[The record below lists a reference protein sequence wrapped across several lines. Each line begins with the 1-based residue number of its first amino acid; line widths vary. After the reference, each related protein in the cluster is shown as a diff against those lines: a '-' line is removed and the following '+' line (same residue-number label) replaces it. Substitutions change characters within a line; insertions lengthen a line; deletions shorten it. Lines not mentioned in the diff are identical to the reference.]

1 LNEGDLIVH
10 HEHGIGKYIGLKN
23 IPLYLNIHECVEIEY
38 YNKDKLFIP
47 VENLDLIS
55 RYGDK
60 DNPVSLD
67 KLGSSNWQLRKSV
80 IKDKI
85 KIIAHDLIQIAAER
99 ALKKGRIMVPDFD
112 LYENFSSKFEYAETS
127 DQIKAIND
135 VEDDLSSGKPMDRL
149 ICGDVGFGKTEISMR
164 AAFIAAMNDYQ
175 VIFLCPTTL
184 LANQHYKSFISRFE
198 NFNINI
204 KKITRFESRSEK
216 TSIYENIENNSI
228 KIIIGTHALFNHSI
242 NFNNLGLLIVDEEQ
256 SFGVEQKEKLKKI
269 KSDIH
274 VLTLTATPIPRTLQS
289 SLLGIR
295 DLSIIKTPPIDRL
308 PIKTFLTIFNK
319 TTIRNAILNEIERG
333 GQVFYVSPKIKD
345 LNRIKEKLSK
355 ILPKVS
361 CEIVHGRLSGEQ
373 LNDIYSSFFE
383 NKIKILISTSIIE
396 SGLDVSNA
404 NTIIIEKPNYFGLS
418 QIYQLRGRVGRSDV
432 QSYAY
437 LVLSDNQ
444 ILSTEANKRLNV
456 IANLDT
462 LGGGFSLASHDMNIR
477 GTGNLIGSEQSG
489 HVREVGIELYQKL
502 VKDAINETKSQS
514 SVSNDWS
521 PQINIGFSV
530 YIPKEY
536 IPDLQMRLNI
546 YRRIS
551 FINSVS
557 KIKEILLELKDRFG
571 NVPEELINLTKLIEI
586 KNLCRIS
593 NINKVDMGSKGFT
606 ISFRNNRFNNIQKL
620 LNLVSKN
627 SNLLKIRPD
636 NKLLYLKKWTNIDDK
651 INDIIKFL
659 TILSK
664 MQNEKKISNNH
675 QD

>member
-1 LNEGDLIVH
+1 MNSRVPRLL
-10 HEHGIGKYIGLKN
+10 KKN
-23 IPLYLNIHECVEIEY
+23 I
-38 YNKDKLFIP
+38 D
-47 VENLDLIS
+47 
-55 RYGDK
+55 
-60 DNPVSLD
+60 
-67 KLGSSNWQLRKSV
+67 
-80 IKDKI
+80 
-85 KIIAHDLIQIAAER
+85 
-99 ALKKGRIMVPDFD
+99 
-112 LYENFSSKFEYAETS
+112 
-127 DQIKAIND
+127 
-135 VEDDLSSGKPMDRL
+135 
-149 ICGDVGFGKTEISMR
+149 
-164 AAFIAAMNDYQ
+164 
-175 VIFLCPTTL
+175 
-184 LANQHYKSFISRFE
+184 
-198 NFNINI
+198 
-204 KKITRFESRSEK
+204 
-216 TSIYENIENNSI
+216 
-228 KIIIGTHALFNHSI
+228 
-242 NFNNLGLLIVDEEQ
+242 
-256 SFGVEQKEKLKKI
+256 
-269 KSDIH
+269 
-274 VLTLTATPIPRTLQS
+274 VLTLTATPIPRTLQF
-289 SLLGIR
+289 SLMAAR
-295 DLSIIKTPPIDRL
+295 DLSVIATPPPNRY
-308 PIKTFLTIFNK
+308 PIQSEVTRFNEN
-319 TTIRNAILNEIERG
+319 TIRDGLLYELQRG

-418 QIYQLRGRVGRSDV
+418 QIYQLRGRVGRSDI

-606 ISFRNNRFNNIQKL
+606 ISFRNNRFNNTKKL
-620 LNLVSKN
+620 LSLISKN

-664 MQNEKKISNNH
+664 MQNEKKISNNY